1 MIRIKRNDCN
11 FWTNDPSDL
20 IRQFFQKVDNAIHWI
35 NIYPADTDLVS
46 LTIIQYILI
55 NFIRWIAL
63 SIQRLKKFSHKFYP
77 VDNVNDLIN
86 ARCNNLSKTNM
97 ISAKI

>member
-35 NIYPADTDLVS
+35 NLYPADNGFGFPHYYPMHTDLS
-46 LTIIQYILI
+46 GG
-55 NFIRWIAL
+55 
-63 SIQRLKKFSHKFYP
+63 
-77 VDNVNDLIN
+77 
-86 ARCNNLSKTNM
+86 
-97 ISAKI
+97 